1 MKAILITAVIAYLCF
16 AAFAWFVSD
25 RMIFL
30 PPSPSYR
37 AGQLPIVMVAAEGGS
52 IATLHL
58 PNPGAAVTVLYAHGN
73 AEDLG
78 QLAPWLEEMRR
89 AGFAVVGFD
98 YRGYGMSTG
107 APPSAVGAVHDME
120 AVYRWMVDTLR
131 VPPSRIVL
139 YGRSVGSG
147 PATDLAARVPVGG
160 LVLESAFV
168 SAFRVMTR
176 VALLPFDRFPNLRHI
191 RRVRAP
197 VLVIHGTDD
206 EVIPVSHGRRLYE
219 AVAAPKQ
226 ALWVE
231 GAHHDD
237 VPFVGG
243 ARYWTALAAFGRQV
257 ATAPGASAT
266 P

>member
-1 MKAILITAVIAYLCF
+1 MKMLVTIIIVYAAF

-25 RMIFL
+25 RMIFQ
-30 PPSPSYR
+30 PPPPSYR
-37 AGQLPIVMVAAEGGS
+37 AGQLPIVMVPTDGGS
-52 IATLHL
+52 IAALYL
-58 PNPGAAVTVLYAHGN
+58 PNSGAAVTVLYAHGN

-78 QLAPWLEEMRR
+78 HVAPFLDELRHT
-89 AGFAVVGFD
+89 GFAVLAFD

-107 APPSAVGAVHDME
+107 GPPSAAGATDDMA
-120 AVYRWMVDTLR
+120 AVYHHAVSSLNI
-131 VPPSRIVL
+131 PPSRLVL

-147 PATDLAARVPVGG
+147 PATDLAAHVPAGG

-168 SAFRVMTR
+168 SAFRVLTR
-176 VALLPFDRFPNLRHI
+176 VSLLPFDRFHNLRHI
-191 RRVRAP
+191 RTVRCP

-219 AVAAPKQ
+219 AAGQPKQ
-226 ALWVE
+226 ALWIE
-231 GAHHDD
+231 GAHHND

-243 ARYWTALAAFGRQV
+243 ARYWQTLAAFGRQV
-257 ATAPGASAT
+257 AGGGGGAAT